1 MLLHLGP
8 FITFRPSTEGHDFF
22 RKKNSNITPPP
33 PPHTP
38 QVKNVPSLSVRFGS
52 ITTIREITP
61 RSSEQTVVCSEDLEN
76 GDNQAYITLGHVI
89 ENKLKIS
96 YFVFKGRLER
106 WIGPY
111 KLNQNLTLSNFIFS
125 SSWLQRQLAVRPPI
139 IIGMVRHVSY
149 APSVGQGTEWKLN
162 VAKSKTQSVKSVG
175 LDTIG
180 RITRVWRSVWS
191 KLIYTQ

>member
-8 FITFRPSTEGHDFF
+8 FITFRSSTEGHDFF
-22 RKKNSNITPPP
+22 RKKILKYPPP
-33 PPHTP
+33 PPPPPKWKTYLP
-38 QVKNVPSLSVRFGS
+38 YRLGSARLPLFGKLLHA
-52 ITTIREITP
+52 P
-61 RSSEQTVVCSEDLEN
+61 LNKRSSVLWEDLEN
-76 GDNQAYITLGHVI
+76 GENQAYITLGHVI
-89 ENKLKIS
+89 EKKLKIS
-96 YFVFKGRLER
+96 HFVFKGRLER

>member
-22 RKKNSNITPPP
+22 RTKNSKIPP
-33 PPHTP
+33 P
-38 QVKNVPSLSVRFGS
+38 QVKNVPFLSVRFGS

-61 RSSEQTVVCSEDLEN
+61 RSSEQTVVCSFGGPRERE
-76 GDNQAYITLGHVI
+76 NQAYITLAHVI
-89 ENKLKIS
+89 EKKLKIS
-96 YFVFKGRLER
+96 HFVFKGRLER